1 LIIPLGESP
10 TMRRFVAPTVALL
23 LSLCPVALDSAR
35 AAMTPSGFAIN
46 LPTFRHVLAD
56 GHGHVY
62 LTGGPGTTGI
72 LVRRANGA
80 ANTTVSGESGAN
92 GMALSPDGSTL
103 YVALTDANAIAAINT
118 STLAETARYSTG
130 SGTCPAEVL
139 QLADKVW
146 FGDGCS
152 GSGYGIG
159 VVDLTTSTVTTG
171 VATTSAIPLLAGGA
185 AAPNVLFAGTSGG
198 SDLTSY
204 TVSGDTLTLAHSV
217 SIGENLAQLALS
229 ADGSQVLTA
238 SGGEYDIARYDV
250 STLGRGGQY
259 GNNYPYPDA
268 VVVAPAGPVVAGF
281 ASSYD
286 KDVRVYAADGGALQT
301 FEPSDN
307 DSNTWLVRDGL
318 ALDPSAQHLY
328 AVTGA
333 VGNGGP
339 YRLHVIANPLASST
353 AMTVTAPNRATR
365 GGALALSAHLT
376 SAGAP
381 VTGAVV
387 QVVRHD
393 ASGATRIATPKTGS
407 TGTVSLTDHPPV
419 GGPVT
424 YTFSWVGNS
433 AYASAIRNA
442 TVTVSRA
449 ATPLTIS
456 LSSHSH
462 AYGARFTVHAHVGR
476 TFNGR
481 TVTIY
486 ATPLGGTRHAV
497 KTAEVDARGNLT
509 ATYPVV
515 RRTKFTASF
524 PGDYRYAPVARSTS
538 AVVAAKLVT
547 IIAQNSGTKGKY
559 GLYSHTRGAALGGR
573 VTPGK
578 SGECLRFVLQKLTRR
593 HWRTVASGCFTMD
606 ANSVAVGV
614 AKGPTKTPFRNRVE
628 YPGDHANSAT
638 HSKWYYIEFV

>member
-1 LIIPLGESP
+1 
-10 TMRRFVAPTVALL
+10 MRRIAATTVALL
-23 LSLCPVALDSAR
+23 LGLAPVTLASAH
-35 AAMTPSGFAIN
+35 AATAPSGIAID

-62 LTGGPGTTGI
+62 LTGGPGTTGV
-72 LVRRANGA
+72 LVRNA
-80 ANTTVSGESGAN
+80 AGSADATISGESGAN

-103 YVALTDANAIAAINT
+103 YVALTDANAISAI
-118 STLAETARYSTG
+118 STTTLTETARYSTG

-146 FGDGCS
+146 FGYGCS

-171 VATTSAIPLLAGGA
+171 VVTTSSDVPLLAGGA
-185 AAPNVLFAGTSGG
+185 AAPNLLFAGPSGG
-198 SDLTSY
+198 SSLTSY
-204 TVSGDTLTLAHSV
+204 TVSGSTLTLAHSV
-217 SIGENLAQLALS
+217 SVGENLAQLALS

-268 VVVAPAGPVVAGF
+268 VVVAPVGQVVAGID
-281 ASSYD
+281 APYD
-286 KDVRVYAADGGALQT
+286 PDIRVFDVAGDALQT
-301 FEPSDN
+301 FEVGDN
-307 DSNTWLVRDGL
+307 DSNTELARDGL
-318 ALDPSAQHLY
+318 ALDPSGAHLY
-328 AVTGA
+328 AVTAALGDD
-333 VGNGGP
+333 GIYH

-353 AMTVTAPNRATR
+353 AMTVTAPKKATR

-376 SAGAP
+376 SGGAP
-381 VTGAVV
+381 VSGAVV

-393 ASGATRIATPKTGS
+393 ASGTTRIATPKTS
-407 TGTVSLTDHPPV
+407 SNGTASVTDHPPV
-419 GGPVT
+419 GGTVT
-424 YTFSWVGNS
+424 YTFSWAGNS
-433 AYASAIRNA
+433 TYAPVTRKA

-449 ATPLTIS
+449 ATALTIS
-456 LSSHSH
+456 LSTRSH
-462 AYGARFTVHAHVGR
+462 AYGARFTVHAHLGR

-481 TVTIY
+481 TVSIY
-486 ATPLGGTRHAV
+486 ATPLGGARHAL
-497 KTAEVDARGNLT
+497 KTAKVDARGNLT
-509 ATYPVV
+509 ATYSVV

-524 PGDYRYAPVARSTS
+524 PGDFRYAPATRSAS

-547 IIAQNSGTKGKY
+547 AIAKNRGTNGRY
-559 GLYSHTRGAALGGR
+559 ALYSHTGGARLGGK
-573 VTPGK
+573 VIPGK
-578 SGECLRFVLQKLTRR
+578 SGECLRFVLQKLIGKR
-593 HWRTVASGCFTMD
+593 WRTVASGCFTMD
-606 ANSVAVGV
+606 ANSIAVGI